1 MLTLSGTEGE
11 SIMKVYRYPLYVVML
26 LLGIILSVFQ
36 PHVVTAEEA
45 KLAMAN
51 ASAQLSNQAGRAIV
65 TTRGNHFV
73 VDSVPPLEGPNEEL
87 NPLDLLL
94 GALSTCG
101 TFVFERAAQE
111 YGFPLSAVTTMV
123 EADFDPRGVKGEDVN
138 PRIQAFRVNIEV
150 SGINKAQAAKLVE
163 AFKSRCPIFTTLVR
177 SASIDVTTTLKY
189 AFSLD

>member
-1 MLTLSGTEGE
+1 
-11 SIMKVYRYPLYVVML
+11 MKVYHRSLAVVML
-26 LLGIILSVFQ
+26 LLGILLSTFQ
-36 PHVVTAEEA
+36 PHIVVAEEA
-45 KLAMAN
+45 KLATSKA
-51 ASAQLSNQAGRAIV
+51 AAQLSNQAGRALV
-65 TTRGNHFV
+65 TARGNHFV
-73 VDSVPPLEGPNEEL
+73 VDSVPPLQGPNEAI

-150 SGINKAQAAKLVE
+150 SGIDQAQADKLVE

-177 SASIDVTTTLKY
+177 SAPIDVTTILK
-189 AFSLD
+189 

>member
-1 MLTLSGTEGE
+1 
-11 SIMKVYRYPLYVVML
+11 MKVYCHSVYVVAL
-26 LLGIILSVFQ
+26 LLGIILSIFQ
-36 PHVVTAEEA
+36 PHIVAAEDV
-45 KLAMAN
+45 KLATAK

-65 TTRGNHFV
+65 MARGNHFV
-73 VDSVPPLEGPNEEL
+73 VDSVPPLQGPNEAI

-111 YGFPLSAVTTMV
+111 QEFPLSAVTTIV
-123 EADFDPRGVKGEDVN
+123 EADFDPRGVKGEDVD

-150 SGINKAQAAKLVE
+150 SGIDQAQADKLVE

-177 SASIDVTTTLKY
+177 SAPIDVKTTLK
-189 AFSLD
+189 

>member
-1 MLTLSGTEGE
+1 LERLGFYQQFKERRSKMNVLRNSSCV
-11 SIMKVYRYPLYVVML
+11 SIL

-36 PHVVTAEEA
+36 PYVVAAEEA
-45 KLAMAN
+45 KLATAK

-65 TTRGNHFV
+65 TARGNHFV
-73 VDSVPPLEGPNEEL
+73 VDSVPPLKGPNEEI

-101 TFVFERAAQE
+101 VFVFERAAQE
-111 YGFPLSAVTTMV
+111 QGFPLTAITAKV

-150 SGINKAQAAKLVE
+150 SGIDQAQADKLVE
-163 AFKSRCPIFTTLVR
+163 EFKSRCPIFTTLVR
-177 SASIDVTTTLKY
+177 SAPIDVTTMLQ
-189 AFSLD
+189 